1 MSNNKPQTAAPQADA
16 LARELRWSLKLG
28 ELFARAVRAKQLTEA
43 DAEVLLQVVQAKADG
58 RLSDADILRF
68 VPALVNRHMYG
79 TGVLHALT
87 VQAARPPAAAPTNRP
102 PQ

>member
-1 MSNNKPQTAAPQADA
+1 MIEIKPDA
-16 LARELRWSLKLG
+16 VSSHDAERLRELRWSLKLG
-28 ELFARAVRAKQLTEA
+28 ELFARAVRARQLTEA

-58 RLSDADILRF
+58 RLSDADILQF